1 MIDMNL
7 SIIVFFVKLFTKESQ
22 IKKIE
27 QEKLLLGTI
36 DSFFTRYYY
45 KNNHIQQI
53 IMHWTP

>member
-22 IKKIE
+22 FKKIE

-36 DSFFTRYYY
+36 DSLFTRYYY

-53 IMHWTP
+53 IMH

>member
-7 SIIVFFVKLFTKESQ
+7 SVIVFFVKLFTKESQ
-22 IKKIE
+22 IKKIK

-36 DSFFTRYYY
+36 DSLFTRYYY

>member
-7 SIIVFFVKLFTKESQ
+7 SVIVFFVKLFTKESQ
-22 IKKIE
+22 IKKIK

-36 DSFFTRYYY
+36 DSLFTRYYY
-45 KNNHIQQI
+45 KNNHIQKI

>member
-22 IKKIE
+22 IKKIK

-36 DSFFTRYYY
+36 DSLFTRYYY

-53 IMHWTP
+53 IMH

>member
-22 IKKIE
+22 IKKIK

-36 DSFFTRYYY
+36 DSLFTRYYY